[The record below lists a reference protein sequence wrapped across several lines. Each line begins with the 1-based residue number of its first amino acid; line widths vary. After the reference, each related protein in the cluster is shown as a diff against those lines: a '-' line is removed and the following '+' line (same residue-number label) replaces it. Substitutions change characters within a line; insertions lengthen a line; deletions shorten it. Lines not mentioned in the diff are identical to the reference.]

1 MSLTV
6 PVALSERSY
15 DIRIGAG
22 LLADAGEFLTAQL
35 GKSASRHVPVVTDET
50 VAELYYGR
58 LAASLTGAGLV
69 PSPIVLPP
77 GEQTKSFA
85 QLERLVDALLG
96 ANVERGSL
104 IVALGGGV
112 IGDLTGFAAGILKRG
127 VDFAQVPTTLLAQVD
142 SSVGGKTAINTA
154 QGKNLVGVFHQPR
167 IVIADTEVLSTLPRR
182 ELLGGYAEIVK
193 YGLLGDADF
202 FAWLEKYGAKALN
215 GNGPAITHAVAH
227 SCAMKAAI
235 IARDERETGDRALLN
250 LGHTFGHG
258 LEAATNYSTRLIHG
272 EGVALGCVLA
282 FRLSARLGFSTSE
295 DVARVECHFG
305 DAGLWTRIAQIPG
318 PPLQIDD
325 VLDHM
330 RHDKKASGGRMTF
343 ILARG
348 IGHAFISR
356 DVPEMTVRQ
365 VLAEG

>member
-6 PVALSERSY
+6 PVALAERSY
-15 DIRIGAG
+15 DIHIGTGLIASAG
-22 LLADAGEFLTAQL
+22 ELLAAQF
-35 GKSASRHVPVVTDET
+35 GKAVSRAVPVVTDET

-58 LAASLTGAGLV
+58 LAASLTAAGLS
-69 PSPIVLPP
+69 PLPIVLPP
-77 GEQTKSFA
+77 GEQTKSFS
-85 QLERLVDALLG
+85 QLERLIDALLG

-167 IVIADTEVLSTLPRR
+167 IVIADTEVLATLPRR

-202 FAWLEKYGAKALN
+202 FAWLEKYGAKALS
-215 GNGPAITHAVAH
+215 GNGPAVTHAVAH

-235 IARDERETGDRALLN
+235 VARDERETGDRALLN

-258 LEAATNYSTRLIHG
+258 LEAATNYSARLIHG

-282 FRLSARLGFSTSE
+282 FRLSARLGHSTPA
-295 DVARVECHFG
+295 DVARVERHFA

-318 PPLQIDD
+318 PALRADD

-348 IGHAFISR
+348 IGHAFISL
-356 DVPEMTVRQ
+356 DVPEETVRQ
-365 VLAEG
+365 VLEEG